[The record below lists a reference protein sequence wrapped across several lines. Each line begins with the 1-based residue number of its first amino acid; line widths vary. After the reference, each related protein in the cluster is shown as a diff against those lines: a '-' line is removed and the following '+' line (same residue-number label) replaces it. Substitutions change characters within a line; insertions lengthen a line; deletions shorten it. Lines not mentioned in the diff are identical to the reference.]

1 MALVRLIYFRFYGNL
16 HPPFLCFFHAFI
28 YGQIFFHVA
37 KIRTKTSRLLHLRA
51 LACGPSPNGPSP
63 SGPSSAGPRRRALAG
78 RALAGGPSLAGPRLA
93 GTRLAGPRPAG
104 PRLAGP
110 RLRALARG
118 PSPAGPRPRALA
130 NPSSSHPAKTVDFD
144 KILAARRSR
153 FKWVAHHLLLMVG
166 SPAGPRLRALA
177 CGPSPA
183 GPRLAGPRLRALAC
197 GLSPAGPH
205 LRALA

>member
-1 MALVRLIYFRFYGNL
+1 M
-16 HPPFLCFFHAFI
+16 
-28 YGQIFFHVA
+28 A

-51 LACGPSPNGPSP
+51 LAYGPSPNGPSP

-93 GTRLAGPRPAG
+93 G
-104 PRLAGP
+104 PRL
-110 RLRALARG
+110 
-118 PSPAGPRPRALA
+118 AGPRPRALA

-177 CGPSPA
+177 CGPSPSGPSPAGPRLAGSRLA
-183 GPRLAGPRLRALAC
+183 GPRLAGPRLC
-197 GLSPAGPH
+197 IMQCLSCTINRILLHVLCHVNMQMSA
-205 LRALA
+205 